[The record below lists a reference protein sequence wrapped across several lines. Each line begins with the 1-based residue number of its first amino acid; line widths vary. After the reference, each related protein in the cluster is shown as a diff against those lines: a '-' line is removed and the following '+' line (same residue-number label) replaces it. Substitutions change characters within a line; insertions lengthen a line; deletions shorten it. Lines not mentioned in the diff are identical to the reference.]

1 MKSNISKRTIALV
14 VVIVLIATT
23 LISIGLN
30 RGSSDNFDAVV
41 AKVNGE
47 KITKEDLYNFLVKS
61 YGKDALNVL
70 VIEKI
75 VLLEA
80 DKENITVSED
90 EIQKEAD
97 EMIEKYGGEES
108 FNSALEYYGMTMEDV
123 KHDIKMNLYLEKL
136 LTPVIEITED
146 EMKAYFD
153 KNKDSLSQKEQ
164 VKARHILVEDEE
176 TALEV
181 KEKLDN
187 GGDFAEL
194 AKEYSTDTSTSEKG
208 GDLGYFEKGKMVR
221 EFEDVAF
228 SMEVGEISDPVKTEF
243 GYHIIKVED
252 KIAAKEA
259 NYEESKEEIRDKI
272 FDEKY
277 PTAYNTWIQEKM
289 EEYDIENFLNM

>member
-277 PTAYNTWIQEKM
+277 PTAYKIGRAHV
-289 EEYDIENFLNM
+289 

>member
-1 MKSNISKRTIALV
+1 MKGNNSKRTIALIIA
-14 VVIVLIATT
+14 IVLIATT

-30 RGSSDNFDAVV
+30 KDSDNFNAAV
-41 AKVNGE
+41 ATVNGE

-75 VLLEA
+75 VRMEA
-80 DKENITVSED
+80 EKENITVSD
-90 EIQKEAD
+90 EEIKNETD
-97 EMIEKYGGEES
+97 EMIENFGGEDS
-108 FNSALEYYGMTMEDV
+108 FNAALEYYGMTKEDIE
-123 KHDIKMNLYLEKL
+123 HDIEMNLYLEKL
-136 LTPVIEITED
+136 LKPVIEITED

>member
-153 KNKDSLSQKEQ
+153 ENKDSFAQKEQ
-164 VKARHILVEDEE
+164 VKASHILVEDEK

-181 KEKLDN
+181 KGKLDN
-187 GGDFAEL
+187 GEDFAEL
-194 AKEYSTDTSTSEKG
+194 AKEYSKDSTSKDG
-208 GDLGYFEKGKMVR
+208 GELGYFGKGKMVK

-228 SMEVGEISDPVKTEF
+228 SMKVGEISDPVKTEY

-252 KIAAKEA
+252 KIEAKEA
-259 NYEESKEEIRDKI
+259 NYEESKEEIREKL

-277 PTAYNTWIQEKM
+277 PSAYNTWIQEKM
-289 EEYDIENFLNM
+289 EEYDIQNFLNI